1 MLGVDMKT
9 VRRVF
14 VTGGREVGGVR
25 AFADALR
32 GGFMQAGFE
41 TVVVEKP
48 VDMFALFRYWRTD
61 DSLWIISTW
70 GLLFSP
76 LLRRSVGVA
85 HGTPLPRVD
94 GVFKA
99 FVVAI
104 SLRFSGIFSPL
115 VAVSGYTAVQLR
127 NLCGVD
133 VRSVIYNPLRE
144 EFFGASDFFDA
155 RKKVTYIGRMIEVKQ
170 IELLLDAFDL
180 LDLGSKG
187 YELAVVGD
195 GPLADKIE
203 CRVHKIPGATFTR
216 NLDANGVRNLLNQT
230 KVFYSGCLIEAFGI
244 SLLEAYAS
252 GANVVCPSVGGFVE
266 VMIGELGRTVFIFPP
281 AGGSTEVAEC
291 ISRALMSPACPRA
304 FDEFAAASVAGEY
317 IVVAS

>member
-1 MLGVDMKT
+1 MLGFDMKP

-32 GGFMQAGFE
+32 AGFIKSGYDA
-41 TVVVEKP
+41 VVVEKP
-48 VDMFALFRYWRTD
+48 VDMFALFRYWRKD

-85 HGTPLPRVD
+85 HGTPIPKVD
-94 GVFKA
+94 GLFKA
-99 FVVAI
+99 LVVAM

-127 NLCGVD
+127 NLWGVN

-144 EFFGASDFFDA
+144 EFFEGSDSIDT

-170 IELLLDAFDL
+170 IEFLMDAFDL

-203 CRVHKIPGATFTR
+203 RRVKNILGATYIR
-216 NLDANGVRNLLNQT
+216 NLDAVGVKNLLNQT

-281 AGGSTEVAEC
+281 AGGSAEVAEC
-291 ISRALMSPACPRA
+291 ILRALTSPASPRV
-304 FDEFAAASVAGEY
+304 FDKFGAVSVAGEY
-317 IVVAS
+317 IEAAS